1 MRTNIDLNDVLI
13 EQALRLSNAKTKK
26 EVVEQALEDFVRML
40 QRKQLL
46 ELRGKV
52 SWDGDLEAMRQV

>member
-26 EVVEQALEDFVRML
+26 EVVEQALENFVRML

>member
-1 MRTNIDLNDVLI
+1 MRVHIDLNDQLI
-13 EQALRLSNAKTKK
+13 EQALRLSKAKTKK
-26 EVVEQALEDFVRML
+26 EVVDKALESFVKML

-52 SWDGDLEAMRQV
+52 IWEGDLEKMRQS